1 MHTFT
6 NIYPTLIMLLNR
18 CTVRGAF
25 RQQKGKGPWTSE
37 DVPQGVSQKTV
48 RQGVRE
54 GDTEKLT
61 YLPM

>member
-1 MHTFT
+1 
-6 NIYPTLIMLLNR
+6 MLLNWSM
-18 CTVRGAF
+18 VRGAC